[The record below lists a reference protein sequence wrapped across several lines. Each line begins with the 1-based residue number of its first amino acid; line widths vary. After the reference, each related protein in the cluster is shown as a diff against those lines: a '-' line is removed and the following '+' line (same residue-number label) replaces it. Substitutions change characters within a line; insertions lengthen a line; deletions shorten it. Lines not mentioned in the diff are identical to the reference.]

1 MKLDKITLDGIR
13 SAQRAYIDREQ
24 SGEHYRDDGK
34 PDTVT
39 ELYEESMDAGH
50 YFCYGNIKKYLK
62 RLGKK
67 GETPEERESIMKKD
81 LYKIATYCLL
91 MLKHEF
97 GEEYRIERTV
107 DVEIDGCSI
116 DREE

>member
-1 MKLDKITLDGIR
+1 MKLDRKTLDGIR

-24 SGEHYRDDGK
+24 SGEHYREDGK

-39 ELYEESMDAGH
+39 ELYEESTEAGH
-50 YFCYGNIKKYLK
+50 YFCYGSIKKYLK

-67 GETPEERESIMKKD
+67 GDTKEEKEAIMKKD
-81 LYKIATYCLL
+81 LYKIANYALL

-107 DVEIDGCSI
+107 DV
-116 DREE
+116 